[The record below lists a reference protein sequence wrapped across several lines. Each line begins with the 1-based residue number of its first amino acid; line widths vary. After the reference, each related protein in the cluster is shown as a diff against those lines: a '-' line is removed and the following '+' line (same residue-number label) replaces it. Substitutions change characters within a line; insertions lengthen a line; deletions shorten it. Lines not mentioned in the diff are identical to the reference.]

1 MNPKDFGIFLIKRSG
16 FFQDFQIS
24 GFFDPSQ
31 NEKFQS
37 RILWIEIFDPLKK
50 PISKLTLYLITL
62 LQKSFKKKDPFSEK
76 VSLRFSIL
84 IDNHKI
90 KKNNV

>member
-1 MNPKDFGIFLIKRSG
+1 MNPQDFGIFLIKRSG

-37 RILWIEIFDPLKK
+37 RILWIEIFDPEKTYLKANSVFDHFATK
-50 PISKLTLYLITL
+50 IIQKKRILSQRKFLSVLVYWLI
-62 LQKSFKKKDPFSEK
+62 
-76 VSLRFSIL
+76 I
-84 IDNHKI
+84 I
-90 KKNNV
+90 K

>member
-1 MNPKDFGIFLIKRSG
+1 MNPQDFGIFLIKRSG

-37 RILWIEIFDPLKK
+37 RILWIEIFDPEKTYLKANSVFDHFATK
-50 PISKLTLYLITL
+50 II
-62 LQKSFKKKDPFSEK
+62 QKKKDPFSEK